1 MKNLADKFTE
11 IERRVKKLVDEN
23 KTFKKRARELE
34 KELGQTSKVAQ
45 KSAKSRDQ
53 QVQLRER
60 VEKILKDLEAVE
72 TRKTGP
78 E

>member
-1 MKNLADKFTE
+1 MRNLADKFSE

-45 KSAKSRDQ
+45 KSARARDQ

-72 TRKTGP
+72 TGKTGP